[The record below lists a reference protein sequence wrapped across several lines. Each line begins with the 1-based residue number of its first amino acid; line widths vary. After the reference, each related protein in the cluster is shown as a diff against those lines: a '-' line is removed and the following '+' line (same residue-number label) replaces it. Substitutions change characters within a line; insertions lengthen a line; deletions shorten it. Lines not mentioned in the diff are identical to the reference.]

1 MDLFFVD
8 SYYIIS
14 SNDGMNSCFNEV
26 GKNNPKDSSKYS
38 NREFLFLER
47 QFLKKTLCAQKV
59 RGRNEDMK

>member
-8 SYYIIS
+8 LYYIILS
-14 SNDGMNSCFNEV
+14 HDGMNSFDEV
-26 GKNNPKDSSKYS
+26 GKNNTKDSSKYS